1 MELVDTKRHTRR
13 FWSLMTLFAVTALAG
28 CGGDDGATGSTVETS
43 AADSGQDGEGT
54 SLTPQ
59 PASGGDAI
67 GVVCGQEQIAGY
79 SQVPCEEMSFDIE
92 IPDVCPE
99 VGCGLIVDVHGYT
112 GSGTIAEQHTGMQS
126 LGNDAGYVVVQPNNP
141 EQSWDYLVDA
151 DRIRSFMG
159 QLIDGLALDRDRIHF
174 GGFSQGGTMTW
185 RFICDHPDLIASAA
199 PAGAG
204 ATYPEDYPV
213 PAISC
218 DFDTEGHPAHEVDI
232 LYVHGRSDTDVPFET
247 ALEQRDL
254 VVSAWEMSETDVLI
268 DEPDYRWTRWMSAQR
283 TEFEF
288 LEHDWQGGF
297 LGGHCYPG
305 REGKVGC
312 GADTP
317 VAYGQAALQFY
328 IDHPKNE

>member
-1 MELVDTKRHTRR
+1 
-13 FWSLMTLFAVTALAG
+13 
-28 CGGDDGATGSTVETS
+28 
-43 AADSGQDGEGT
+43 
-54 SLTPQ
+54 
-59 PASGGDAI
+59 
-67 GVVCGQEQIAGY
+67 
-79 SQVPCEEMSFDIE
+79 MSFDVAVPGVCSE
-92 IPDVCPE
+92 I
-99 VGCGLIVDVHGYT
+99 GCGLIVDVHGYT
-112 GSGTIAEQHTGMQS
+112 GDGTLAEQHTGLQS

-151 DRIRSFMG
+151 DRIRSFMD

-185 RFICDHPDLIASAA
+185 RFICDHSDLIASAA

-204 ATYPEDYPV
+204 ASYADDFPIPS
-213 PAISC
+213 ISC
-218 DFDTEGHPAHEVDI
+218 DFDTQGSPSHETDI
-232 LYVHGRSDTDVPFET
+232 LYVHGRSDTDAPFET

-254 VVSAWEMSETDVLI
+254 VVSAWKMTETDVLI
-268 DEPDYRWTRWMSAQR
+268 DEPDYRWTQWMSAQG
-283 TEFEF
+283 TVFEF
-288 LEHDWQGGF
+288 VEHNWQGGF

-312 GADTP
+312 GTDTP